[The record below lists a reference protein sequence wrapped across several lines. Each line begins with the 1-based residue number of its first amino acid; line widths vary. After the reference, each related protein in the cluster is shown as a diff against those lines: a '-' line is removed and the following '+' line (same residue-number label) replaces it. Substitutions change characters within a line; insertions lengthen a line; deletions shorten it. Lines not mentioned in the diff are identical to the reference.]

1 MKELADD
8 EIPTVMALG
17 RQIAQRTAEE
27 EKTASIWSQTA
38 AVPLEDPAKAA
49 AE

>member
-1 MKELADD
+1 
-8 EIPTVMALG
+8 VALG
-17 RQIAQRTAEE
+17 RQITQPRTAEE

-38 AVPLEDPAKAA
+38 AVPLEDPAETRTA